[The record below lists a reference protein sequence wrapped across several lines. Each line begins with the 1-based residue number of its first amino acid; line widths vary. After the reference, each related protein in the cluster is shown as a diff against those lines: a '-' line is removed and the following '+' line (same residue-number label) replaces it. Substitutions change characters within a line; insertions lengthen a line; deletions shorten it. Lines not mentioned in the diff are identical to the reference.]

1 MSMPDRNKNVAIGIV
16 NNMPDSALEATE
28 RQFLSLIEAA
38 AGDMTA
44 RVKFYALP
52 DVPRSDA
59 GRLHA
64 ASYSSM
70 RDLLNDAPDGLIVTG
85 TEPRAADLM
94 DEPYWNSLTRL
105 VEWADQN
112 TTSAIWS
119 CLATHAAVLYMD
131 GVRRQR
137 LGEKRFGVFDCIPV
151 AEHELTVGLPLRFR
165 MPHSRWND
173 LPEQQL
179 TSTGYRILTRSSA
192 GVDAFV
198 KQRKSLF
205 VFFQGH
211 PEYESET
218 LLLEY
223 RRDLKR
229 FLTRESEIYPTMPQG
244 YFDDGTLTALTALRD
259 RAFSYAVQSFAA
271 SAFSMSSIKAGSKRS
286 PRARKASI
294 AARRSGTLL
303 FWLNL
308 NFPTIRSIAIE
319 KTTIWFV
326 ICFRNS
332 ERNSEMYQAPSAV
345 PSCFSTKR
353 CNRSRTSLSGRS
365 CGLP

>member
-1 MSMPDRNKNVAIGIV
+1 MCMPDRNNSVAIGIV

-38 AGDMTA
+38 AGDMTV

-259 RAFSYAVQSFAA
+259 RAFSYRCESLMAD
-271 SAFSMSSIKAGSKRS
+271 
-286 PRARKASI
+286 
-294 AARRSGTLL
+294 
-303 FWLNL
+303 
-308 NFPTIRSIAIE
+308 FPTVQATNTWRRGAVHFYHHWLEYLARHKDREPQAHVEAKQLTIR
-319 KTTIWFV
+319 
-326 ICFRNS
+326 
-332 ERNSEMYQAPSAV
+332 
-345 PSCFSTKR
+345 
-353 CNRSRTSLSGRS
+353 
-365 CGLP
+365 